1 MPAVGTAERVP
12 LPDAIGREKLVRLYG
27 GGLMLTDRTEAEAV
41 ARTAGVSAAFIKELM
56 RRVAQSNVMRG
67 DGGMA
72 SSADLSEA
80 LDDMLFTGGSLNIRL
95 LGGAD
100 GGSMRSAASR

>member
-1 MPAVGTAERVP
+1 VP
-12 LPDAIGREKLVRLYG
+12 LPDEIGREKLLRLYG
-27 GGLMLTDRTEAEAV
+27 GGLSLTDRIVAEAV

-67 DGGMA
+67 DGGIV
-72 SSADLSEA
+72 SSADLTEA
-80 LDDMLFTGGSLNIRL
+80 LDDMLFTGGRLNIRL

-100 GGSMRSAASR
+100 GGPLQYAER